1 MSLFGMFSNTD
12 ATKKIEEYL
21 QKGAIV
27 LDVRTL
33 PEWNEGH
40 IKGSKHSKNQ

>member
-1 MSLFGMFSNTD
+1 MSLFGMFSNKD

-33 PEWNEGH
+33 PEWIETRDG
-40 IKGSKHSKNQ
+40 KELS